1 MRSEHHT
8 CSQHELVLN
17 LALLNQAYAKQSVS
31 FLSLTQKIMHR
42 LCQHVEVILKL
53 R

>member
-8 CSQHELVLN
+8 CRQQELLLS
-17 LALLNQAYAKQSVS
+17 LALLNQAFAKQSVS

-42 LCQHVEVILKL
+42 LCQHVEVNFKL